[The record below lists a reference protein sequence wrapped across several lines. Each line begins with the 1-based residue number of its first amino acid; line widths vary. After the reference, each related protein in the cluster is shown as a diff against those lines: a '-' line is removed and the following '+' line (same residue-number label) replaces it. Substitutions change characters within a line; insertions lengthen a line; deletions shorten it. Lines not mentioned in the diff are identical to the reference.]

1 MNYRYCNVNL
11 LGCLAFNAKVLPLK
25 INYIWQV
32 FYNTDLKEVVILLF
46 WTTQLDGLRN
56 GCSWVSVTNGTLQ
69 RRCPEPAPVLRGV
82 ARHSIFSGSATGP
95 GCGHWGLSVDF
106 TFITTCKSSTDLEGW
121 SGRTSQGHLWYA
133 RSSVCMFTSIN
144 RFKKKKKKR
153 NQVKE
158 EWLQKELLAGSP
170 QYVQY
175 VPSEETIW
183 IRRKNTPC
191 WI

>member
-82 ARHSIFSGSATGP
+82 ARHSIFSGIS
-95 GCGHWGLSVDF
+95 HW
-106 TFITTCKSSTDLEGW
+106 
-121 SGRTSQGHLWYA
+121 A
-133 RSSVCMFTSIN
+133 RLRPLGSVCWLHIYHYLQIKH
-144 RFKKKKKKR
+144 RPR
-153 NQVKE
+153 RW
-158 EWLQKELLAGSP
+158 EWQDVTGTFMVRALFCMHVYLDQ
-170 QYVQY
+170 Q
-175 VPSEETIW
+175 I
-183 IRRKNTPC
+183 
-191 WI
+191 